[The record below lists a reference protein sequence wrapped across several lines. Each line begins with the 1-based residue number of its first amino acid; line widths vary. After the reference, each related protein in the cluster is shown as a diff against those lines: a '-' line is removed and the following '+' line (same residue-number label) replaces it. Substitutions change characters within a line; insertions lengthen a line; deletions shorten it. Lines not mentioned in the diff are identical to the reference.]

1 MTTSFFLK
9 TAGFAS
15 LFFSLFLLVNCGGG
29 AADANDGEIVIDEDY
44 YEFQDFIMR
53 KYDIDAVISLPDETA
68 NIGAS
73 TRPEVIHQESFKWEI
88 NVGQKFHLNIED
100 FGNYDDLV
108 IEKKKELKDQKF
120 FKIKYLIDEK
130 DLIVYE
136 RTLIVG
142 GSKKASSR
150 VGVEHKSYHVYG
162 QKTVNKIIYGLSSSD
177 EGCEKHIV
185 ELMAK
190 SIKSFKAF
198 KRKS

>member
-1 MTTSFFLK
+1 MTTSIFIR

-15 LFFSLFLLVNCGGG
+15 LFFTMFLLVNCGGG
-29 AADANDGEIVIDEDY
+29 EAEKNGDEIVIDDDY
-44 YEFQDFIMR
+44 YEFQDFIMK

-88 NVGQKFHLNIED
+88 NVGPKFHLNIED
-100 FGNYDDLV
+100 FGNYNDLV
-108 IEKKKELKDQKF
+108 IEKKKELADQKF
-120 FKIKYLIDEK
+120 FKINYLIDDK
-130 DLIVYE
+130 DMIVYE
-136 RTLIVG
+136 RTLVVG
-142 GSKKASSR
+142 GSEKASSR

-162 QKTVNKIIYGLSSSD
+162 QKTVDKVIYALSTSD

-190 SIKSFKAF
+190 SIKSFKPF
-198 KRKS
+198 KTKN

>member
-1 MTTSFFLK
+1 MTTSFLLK

-15 LFFSLFLLVNCGGG
+15 LFFSMFLLVNCGGDQTEENPNG
-29 AADANDGEIVIDEDY
+29 LNLDDDY
-44 YEFQDFIMR
+44 YEFQDFIMK
-53 KYDIDAVISLPDETA
+53 KYDINAVISLPDETA

-73 TRPEVIHQESFKWEI
+73 TRPEVIHNESFKWEI
-88 NVGQKFHLNIED
+88 NVGPKFQLHIED

-108 IEKKKELKDQKF
+108 IEKKKELADKKF

-136 RTLIVG
+136 RTLVVS

-150 VGVEHKSYHVYG
+150 VGTDHISYHVYG
-162 QKTVNKIIYGLSSSD
+162 QKSVDKIIYGLSSSD
-177 EGCEKHIV
+177 EGCDKHIV

-190 SIKSFKAF
+190 SIKSFRPFNVKN
-198 KRKS
+198 

>member
-1 MTTSFFLK
+1 MTTSFFLR
-9 TAGFAS
+9 TAGFAT
-15 LFFSLFLLVNCGGG
+15 LFFSMFLLVNCGGEG
-29 AADANDGEIVIDEDY
+29 TDPNSDEIVVDEDY

-53 KYDIDAVISLPDETA
+53 QYDIDAVISLPDETA

-88 NVGQKFHLNIED
+88 NVGQKFQLNIED
-100 FGNYDDLV
+100 FGNIDGLV
-108 IEKKKELKDQKF
+108 ADKKKELADQKF
-120 FKIKYLIDEK
+120 FKIKYLLDEP

-136 RTLIVG
+136 RTLLVS
-142 GSKKASSR
+142 GSKKASPR
-150 VGVEHKSYHVYG
+150 VGTEHKSYHVYG
-162 QKTVNKIIYGLSSSD
+162 QKSVNKIIYALSSAE

-190 SIKSFKAF
+190 SIKSFKPF